1 MFAGIFIYFEYSFLF
16 TLNIFRV
23 STVDHLQ
30 EDISG
35 IPRQLVQTEI
45 RSNQP
50 IVSCKTE
57 TAKNVIKFI
66 GMYLERSPFR
76 ENWKPSCQK
85 MHCKGHHHCFFP
97 WRHFCEFYKRHCFIS
112 QTYPF
117 ADVIQNRWS
126 WKFCEIQKKTPLLES
141 LVTQHVGSTQNFEN
155 FL

>member
-1 MFAGIFIYFEYSFLF
+1 M
-16 TLNIFRV
+16 
-23 STVDHLQ
+23 
-30 EDISG
+30 
-35 IPRQLVQTEI
+35 
-45 RSNQP
+45 
-50 IVSCKTE
+50 SCKTE

-76 ENWKPSCQK
+76 ENCKPSCQK

-155 FL
+155 FLWVTFFTEHLTTTASNIMSIFVQINICLIVRIHLLFYLQLFKVLIYTQK